1 MILIMTRMA
10 ERAASLLRPYR
21 AFFAAPGVL
30 PVALPAYLGRLTPS
44 ITSLALVLV
53 VKRQT
58 GSFAV
63 AGAATAAY
71 YLAVAVTAPVAG
83 RLMDRLGAR
92 PVLLAS
98 GVLYPAALLGVVQG
112 PRLGLGRVGTQV
124 LCAVAG
130 LTVPQ
135 LATVTMSLWA
145 RLLPEGEAR
154 QAAYS
159 TESVVTEA
167 VFILGPLLVSLF
179 VVLGDPAYA
188 LLAAAAFSAA
198 GAFGVASSALLRNRP
213 RERGAAAGWTGPL
226 RVAGVRLMLVTL
238 AVVAVIYGAV
248 PLVVTAFAQERAEP
262 AAVGVLMALW
272 SAGGIVG
279 ALWYGGRRWSIPA
292 RQQFPW
298 ALAALAASLVPIAA
312 ARGLPDMALYMLLA
326 GLVVAPV
333 GVLAMQLIA
342 VVAPPETRTEAFG
355 WQNTANYAGFAL
367 GSSLGGLAIE
377 SLGYRLAALVPSVAV
392 LLALAVMGLWRHA
405 LAAPAAA
412 TATQER

>member
-1 MILIMTRMA
+1 MILIMTRVA
-10 ERAASLLRPYR
+10 ARAASLLRPYR
-21 AFFAAPGVL
+21 TFFASPGVL

-71 YLAVAVTAPVAG
+71 YLAVAVMAPVAG
-83 RLMDRLGAR
+83 RLMDRVGAR

-98 GVLYPAALLGVVQG
+98 GVLYPAALLGIVLG
-112 PRLGLGRVGTQV
+112 PRLGLGRTGTQA

-130 LTVPQ
+130 
-135 LATVTMSLWA
+135 
-145 RLLPEGEAR
+145 
-154 QAAYS
+154 
-159 TESVVTEA
+159 
-167 VFILGPLLVSLF
+167 
-179 VVLGDPAYA
+179 
-188 LLAAAAFSAA
+188 
-198 GAFGVASSALLRNRP
+198 
-213 RERGAAAGWTGPL
+213 
-226 RVAGVRLMLVTL
+226 
-238 AVVAVIYGAV
+238 
-248 PLVVTAFAQERAEP
+248 FAQERAEP
-262 AAVGVLMALW
+262 AAVGVLLALW
-272 SAGGIVG
+272 SAGGIIG

-298 ALAALAASLVPIAA
+298 ALAALATSLVPIAL
-312 ARGLPDMALYMLLA
+312 ARGLPDMALCMLLA

-355 WQNTANYAGFAL
+355 WQNTASYAGFAL
-367 GSSLGGLAIE
+367 GSSLGGLAID
-377 SLGYRLAALVPSVAV
+377 SLRYRLAALVPSVAV
-392 LLALAVMGLWRHA
+392 LLALAVMGLWWHS

-412 TATQER
+412 TATQE

>member
-1 MILIMTRMA
+1 MTRIA
-10 ERAASLLRPYR
+10 ARAGSLVRPYR
-21 AFFAAPGVL
+21 TFLGAPGVL

-44 ITSLALVLV
+44 MTSLALVLV

-63 AGAATAAY
+63 AGTATAAY
-71 YLAVAVTAPVAG
+71 YLAVAVTGPVAG
-83 RLMDRLGAR
+83 RLMDRVGAA

-98 GVLYPAALLGVVQG
+98 GVVYPAALLGIVLA
-112 PRLGLGRVGTQV
+112 PRWGLGRTGIQV

-135 LATVTMSLWA
+135 LATVVMSLWA

-159 TESVVTEA
+159 TESVVTEMA
-167 VFILGPLLVSLF
+167 FIVGPLLVSLF
-179 VVLGDPAYA
+179 VLLGDPGYA
-188 LLAAAAFSAA
+188 LVAAAGCSAV
-198 GAFGVASSALLRNRP
+198 GAFGVASSPLLKHP
-213 RERGAAAGWTGPL
+213 PPERTEAAGWTGPL
-226 RVAGVRLMLVTL
+226 RSAGVRVMLITL
-238 AVVAVIYGAV
+238 AIVAMIYGAV
-248 PLVVTAFAQERAEP
+248 PLVVTAFAQERAQP

-272 SAGGIVG
+272 SAGGIIG
-279 ALWYGGRRWSIPA
+279 ALWYGARRWGIPA
-292 RQQFPW
+292 KQQFPW
-298 ALAALAASLVPIAA
+298 ALAALAASLVPITL
-312 ARGLPDMALYMLLA
+312 ARGLPDMALYIALA

-342 VVAPPETRTEAFG
+342 VVAPPDTRTEAFG

-367 GSSLGGLAIE
+367 GSSLGGLAVD
-377 SLGYRLAALVPSVAV
+377 SVGYRIAALLPSVAV
-392 LLALAVMGLWRHA
+392 LLALVVLGLWRHA

>member
-1 MILIMTRMA
+1 MMLIMTRMP
-10 ERAASLLRPYR
+10 ERAAGLVRPYR

-71 YLAVAVTAPVAG
+71 YLAVALTAPVAG

-98 GVLYPAALLGVVQG
+98 GVLYPAALLGVALG
-112 PRLGLGRVGTQV
+112 PRLGVGRVGTQV

-145 RLLPEGEAR
+145 RLLPEGAAT

-167 VFILGPLLVSLF
+167 AFILGPLLVSLF
-179 VVLGDPAYA
+179 VLLGDPAYA
-188 LLAAAAFSAA
+188 LLAAAACSAA
-198 GAFGVASSALLRNRP
+198 GAFGVASSALLRDRP

-226 RVAGVRLMLVTL
+226 RAAGVRLMLVTL

-248 PLVVTAFAQERAEP
+248 PLVVTAFAQERASP
-262 AAVGVLMALW
+262 AAVGVLIALW
-272 SAGGIVG
+272 SAGGIIG

-298 ALAALAASLVPIAA
+298 ALAALAASLVPIAV
-312 ARGLPDMALYMLLA
+312 ARGLPDMALYMLVA

-412 TATQER
+412 AAAQEQ